1 MRRWLT
7 WSAAAALTA
16 LFVWQAGT
24 ALAEPSL
31 IDEAHPAYVLQERA
45 GASTVTLKVGSP
57 QSGANVLRVRVETGG
72 AIDPTVDQVRLYPNM
87 PGHDMLLLAASVPTT
102 RTAEGEFRADTGVFE
117 MFGTWDLVV
126 EMNSGVTQRTAAF
139 HFPLA
144 PSRPQI
150 ALFAGVPLTLLA
162 LGLIAVIVMWR
173 QSAGAPEPSTPAAGT
188 GL

>member
-7 WSAAAALTA
+7 WSAAAALTT

-31 IDEAHPAYVLQERA
+31 IDEAHPAYVLQERT

-57 QSGANVLRVRVETGG
+57 QSGANVIRVRVETDG
-72 AIDPTVDQVRLYPNM
+72 AIDPTVKQVTLFPNM

-102 RTAEGEFRADTGVFE
+102 QTSEGEFRADTGVFE
-117 MFGTWDLVV
+117 MFGSWDLVV
-126 EMNSGVTQRTAAF
+126 DVDHGVAQRTATF

-150 ALFAGVPLTLLA
+150 ALFAGLPLTLLA

-173 QSAGAPEPSTPAAGT
+173 RSAGAPEPATPATGT